1 MLHISTSLKKA
12 LDRGLILLIEYIS
25 YMITERELLKLK
37 PKLKAF
43 AIAYAGSRK
52 RYLMIKKKL
61 SEPPSMGITTIDDIV
76 QNVLIIL
83 IRKIRKADEII
94 ESYEAWSIGA
104 CKKVIKNTYKRAYEK
119 KQDYLLRDKFEKVE
133 DKDGNQVD
141 PQNLIEEGQFQDP
154 LEDGFNK
161 SVKNRCLKK
170 LNNDFRITII
180 LNIFYGYT
188 TKAISEELGKSQNT
202 VLTWLTKAKRE
213 FRDCILGK

>member
-1 MLHISTSLKKA
+1 
-12 LDRGLILLIEYIS
+12 
-25 YMITERELLKLK
+25 MITERELLQLR
-37 PKLKAF
+37 PKLIAF
-43 AIAYAGSRK
+43 TQAYAGRYK
-52 RYLMIKKKL
+52 KYLMNKKKL
-61 SEPPSMGITTIDDIV
+61 SKPPSMGITTIDDIV

-104 CKKVIKNTYKRAYEK
+104 CKKVIENTIDRAYKK
-119 KQDYLLRDKFEKVE
+119 KQDYLLSDKFKKIK
-133 DKDGNQVD
+133 DTDGNEVD
-141 PQNLIEEGQFQDP
+141 PQNLIEEGQFQDRS
-154 LEDGFNK
+154 EDGFGK
-161 SVKNRCLKK
+161 TIKNMCLKK

-188 TKAISEELGKSQNT
+188 TKSISEELGKSQNT